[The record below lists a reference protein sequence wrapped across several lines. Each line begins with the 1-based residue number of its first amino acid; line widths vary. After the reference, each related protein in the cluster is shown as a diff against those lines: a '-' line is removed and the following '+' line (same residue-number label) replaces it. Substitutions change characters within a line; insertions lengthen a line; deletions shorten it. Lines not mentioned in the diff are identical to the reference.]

1 MPGQRPGGRL
11 AEALRP
17 RADPGAGS
25 CWPGAGHAAG
35 QHRPQP
41 LVAAAVIQPHLRTG
55 HSADRMPA
63 ATLLYGRV
71 EGWQLPVAVGL
82 ASAGAGAGTMAVN
95 SAMEVL
101 LELGWRSTQ
110 RILAGAYAGL
120 LIPCCLALRCLLKS
134 EGTQTNQKQPKAW
147 DLKASFRPFLELK
160 YALFSVCLLL
170 YIATSMI
177 PFTHLVF
184 YARDELHYDN
194 AAGLM
199 SLTGLG
205 SMVGRLSCGVLA
217 VWIPARWIFPALF
230 LLQGCVLLWLP
241 FCEPWQLPS
250 FSMIYGVSSGVRIA
264 LVTLVVAEL
273 FGAHRVQPLFCLL
286 GIPMGFG
293 LLAGPP
299 LAGLVFDLSGSYQA
313 AFFGS
318 GVAMI
323 ALLPLLGLILFLH
336 KNAAPGGPGPES
348 ADDQGVIDKP
358 KDSQGP
364 QENVLSC

>member
-1 MPGQRPGGRL
+1 MPGQRPGRRL

-41 LVAAAVIQPHLRTG
+41 LVAAAVIQPHLWTG
-55 HSADRMPA
+55 HSADRMPRGHPA
-63 ATLLYGRV
+63 LRPSG
-71 EGWQLPVAVGL
+71 GL
-82 ASAGAGAGTMAVN
+82 AASGSRGAGISRSRCWHHGREQCYGGLVGAGLA
-95 SAMEVL
+95 L
-101 LELGWRSTQ
+101 Q

-120 LIPCCLALRCLLKS
+120 LIPCCLALRCLLS
-134 EGTQTNQKQPKAW
+134 EGAQNQKQPKAW

-299 LAGLVFDLSGSYQA
+299 LAGMVFDLSGSYQA

-318 GVAMI
+318 GAAMI

-358 KDSQGP
+358 KDSEGP